1 MWRIFFNTLYILS
14 YFIPIGAWRAWFRRE
29 KLFDYKAKLN
39 ALRGAFP
46 RRDWRHFRLAKGGGS
61 LAFITPDG
69 YVYKIRKFHL
79 RDNSVDKFTREK
91 RITDAIAP
99 LLSVRVPRIKI
110 HKIGIYTVYETKFIP
125 GTILVNLPLNKI
137 RAHREQIGK
146 ELGGIIYSLFNAKL
160 PELDDMRPN
169 RGDTDDT
176 GMVHGDMCSN
186 ILVNPKSMKI
196 TGIIDWEYAGFG
208 SLKREFFGLFR
219 VRRKMRLTDIAPE
232 AIWEYYR
239 LRDSCIDK
247 TK

>member
-1 MWRIFFNTLYILS
+1 MWRTFFDTLYILS
-14 YFIPIGAWRAWFRRE
+14 CFILVPRWRRWFRRE
-29 KLFDYKAKLN
+29 KLFDYYAKLS
-39 ALRGAFP
+39 ALRHAFP

-99 LLSVRVPRIKI
+99 ILNVRVPRIKI
-110 HKIGIYTVYETKFIP
+110 HQIGIYTVYETKFIP
-125 GTILVNLPLNKI
+125 GKILVNLPLKQI
-137 RAHREQIGK
+137 REHREQIGR
-146 ELGGIIYSLFNAKL
+146 ELGGIIFTLFNARL
-160 PELDDMRPN
+160 PELDDMRPQN
-169 RGDTDDT
+169 TPDT

-186 ILVNPKSMKI
+186 ILINPKTMKI
-196 TGIIDWEYAGFG
+196 TGIIDWEYAAFG

-239 LRDSCIDK
+239 LRDFALDK
-247 TK
+247 SK